1 MEQALS
7 ALPDTSTHSG
17 SRAITDTSDSIRR
30 AAVDLVNE
38 GGMSHVTISAIS
50 AAAGLRDGEFEEY
63 YTSVEAVF
71 LDVAGSLMST
81 HSEVIDATML
91 RRRSLTESM
100 KIALFAFWDVVEK
113 RVDDHRAT
121 KYVTL
126 AGLRTESPGEESRSL
141 YDEFLASAENWMVE
155 VERIHSITW
164 ELPVRQLARLMLATL
179 DGLVL
184 DYVVTRDSAGAHKL
198 LEVLAYHLAQHGRR
212 VAKNYPH

>member
-1 MEQALS
+1 VEPARSASSTLS
-7 ALPDTSTHSG
+7 DETGSSATS
-17 SRAITDTSDSIRR
+17 ATSDNIRR
-30 AAVDLVNE
+30 AAVGLVND
-38 GGMSHVTISAIS
+38 GGLSQVTVAAITE
-50 AAAGLRDGEFEEY
+50 AAGLEDGEFDQY
-63 YTSVEAVF
+63 YASVEAVF
-71 LDVAGSLMST
+71 LDVAGSLVSS
-81 HSEVIDATML
+81 HAAKIDATML

-100 KIALFAFWDVVEK
+100 KLALYAFWDVVEK
-113 RVDDHRAT
+113 RVDEHRAT

-126 AGLRTESPGEESRSL
+126 SGLRTQTPGEESRSL
-141 YDEFLASAENWMVE
+141 YDEFLSFAENWLTE

-184 DYVVTRDSAGAHKL
+184 DYVVTRDSAGARRL

>member
-1 MEQALS
+1 
-7 ALPDTSTHSG
+7 
-17 SRAITDTSDSIRR
+17 
-30 AAVDLVNE
+30 
-38 GGMSHVTISAIS
+38 MSHATIPNIS
-50 AAAGLRDGEFEEY
+50 AAAGLRDGEFAEY
-63 YTSVEAVF
+63 YASVDAVF
-71 LDVAGSLMST
+71 LDVAGSLVST
-81 HSEVIDATML
+81 HTEKIDATML

-100 KIALFAFWDVVEK
+100 KLALYAFWDVVEK

-126 AGLRTESPGEESRSL
+126 AGLRTQNPGEESRSL
-141 YDEFLASAENWMVE
+141 YDDFLAFAENWLNE

-184 DYVVTRDSAGAHKL
+184 DYVVTRDSAGARKL
-198 LEVLAYHLAQHGRR
+198 LEVLAYHMAQHGRR